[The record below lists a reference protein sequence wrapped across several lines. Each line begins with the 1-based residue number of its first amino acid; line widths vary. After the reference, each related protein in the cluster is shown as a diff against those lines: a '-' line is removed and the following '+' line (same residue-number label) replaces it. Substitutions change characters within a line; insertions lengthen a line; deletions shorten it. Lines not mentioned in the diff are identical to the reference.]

1 MSNMAKPSFD
11 LKGALETDI
20 ETIHILDV
28 GAMLEGEARYAAL
41 LEKGLAEVIGFEP
54 NPLELARLRQ
64 EGAANC
70 TWLPYFLGDGGEAT
84 FHLTHYP
91 GCSSLYTPDPGV
103 IDLFHT
109 IGTVGPSANFGVV
122 DTETVQTKRLDDVE
136 ECPPIDFVKIDVQG
150 GELDILRHGVET
162 LGNVSVIQLEVEFVP
177 VYKDQP
183 LFGDL
188 QVFLRDQGFQLH
200 KFIDVA
206 GRCFS
211 PFYMENNPFAA
222 MSQVLWADAVFVR
235 DFTQLD
241 SVSDTRLL
249 KTAAILH
256 EVYLSYDFVL
266 FFLNELDRRNGNDL
280 ATRYI
285 HALQRHP
292 PSQWLFMNLKE
303 HID

>member
-136 ECPPIDFVKIDVQG
+136 ECPPIDFVKIDVRFRPNGSTMWKNARPRGRTGHPSSRCGNAGQRISHPAG
-150 GELDILRHGVET
+150 GGVRSC
-162 LGNVSVIQLEVEFVP
+162 L
-177 VYKDQP
+177 
-183 LFGDL
+183 
-188 QVFLRDQGFQLH
+188 
-200 KFIDVA
+200 
-206 GRCFS
+206 
-211 PFYMENNPFAA
+211 
-222 MSQVLWADAVFVR
+222 
-235 DFTQLD
+235 
-241 SVSDTRLL
+241 
-249 KTAAILH
+249 
-256 EVYLSYDFVL
+256 
-266 FFLNELDRRNGNDL
+266 
-280 ATRYI
+280 
-285 HALQRHP
+285 
-292 PSQWLFMNLKE
+292 
-303 HID
+303 